1 MLNKIQ
7 DRFTESIQT
16 QISAA
21 ELLPAKLS
29 EAANRIVAC
38 LLRGDKVIVCGHGR
52 SYGNAELLVSHL
64 LHRYELARPSFA
76 AVQLQ
81 LTGVLAGV
89 FAQDNELEA
98 VYKKQL
104 QAVAKA
110 GDIFIAFSPIGNE
123 ENVLQAIHTAKNQGL
138 DLDIIAFTG
147 SRNDHTLGL
156 LDESDIEISAPSTNE
171 LRVIESHHFYV
182 NLLCELIDHLLFS

>member
-16 QISAA
+16 QISAS

-81 LTGVLAGV
+81 LSGVLAGV
-89 FAQDNELEA
+89 VAQDNELEA

-104 QAVAKA
+104 QAVAK
-110 GDIFIAFSPIGNE
+110 
-123 ENVLQAIHTAKNQGL
+123 
-138 DLDIIAFTG
+138 
-147 SRNDHTLGL
+147 
-156 LDESDIEISAPSTNE
+156 
-171 LRVIESHHFYV
+171 RVISS
-182 NLLCELIDHLLFS
+182 LFFRLWVMKNVYCKLFIRRKINI

>member
-7 DRFTESIQT
+7 ERFAESIQT

-29 EAANRIVAC
+29 ETANRIVAC

>member
-81 LTGVLAGV
+81 LSGVLAGV
-89 FAQDNELEA
+89 VAQDNELET

-110 GDIFIAFSPIGNE
+110 GDIFIAFSPVGNE
-123 ENVLQAIHTAKNQGL
+123 ESVLQAIHAAKNHHL

-147 SRNDHTLGL
+147 SNNDHTLGL
-156 LDESDIEISAPSTNE
+156 LDESDIEISAPSTNQ
-171 LRVIESHHFYV
+171 LRVIESHHFYT

>member
-16 QISAA
+16 QILAA
-21 ELLPAKLS
+21 ELLPNKLS

-38 LLRGDKVIVCGHGR
+38 LLRGNKVIVCGHGH

-64 LHRYELARPSFA
+64 LHRYELARPSFS

-81 LTGVLAGV
+81 LNGVLAGV
-89 FAQDNELEA
+89 LTLDNELESI
-98 VYKKQL
+98 YRKQL

-110 GDIFIAFSPIGNE
+110 GDLFIVFSPAGNE
-123 ENVLQAIHTAKNQGL
+123 ESVLQAIHTAKNQEL

-147 SRNDHTLGL
+147 SRNDHTLGV
-156 LDESDIEISAPSTNE
+156 LDESDIEVSAPSTNDS
-171 LRVIESHHFYV
+171 RVVESHHFYV

>member
-21 ELLPAKLS
+21 ELLPNKLS
-29 EAANRIVAC
+29 DAANRIVAC
-38 LLRGDKVIVCGHGR
+38 LLRGNKVIVCGHGR
-52 SYGNAELLVSHL
+52 SYGNAELLTSHL
-64 LHRYELARPSFA
+64 LHRYELARPSFS

-81 LTGVLAGV
+81 FNSVLAAV
-89 FAQDNELEA
+89 LAQDSELDSI
-98 VYKKQL
+98 YKKQL
-104 QAVAKA
+104 QAAAKP
-110 GDIFIAFSPIGNE
+110 GDLFLVFSPIGNE
-123 ENVLQAIHTAKNQGL
+123 ESVLQAIHTAKNQDL

>member
-21 ELLPAKLS
+21 ELLPGKLS
-29 EAANRIVAC
+29 EAANHIVAC

-64 LHRYELARPSFA
+64 LHRYELARPSFS

-81 LTGVLAGV
+81 LGNVLAGV
-89 FAQDNELEA
+89 LSQDNELDCI
-98 VYKKQL
+98 YKKQL
-104 QAVAKA
+104 QAIAKS
-110 GDIFIAFSPIGNE
+110 GDLFIVFSPIGDE
-123 ENVLQAIHTAKNQGL
+123 ENILQAMHTAKNHGL

>member
-21 ELLPAKLS
+21 ELLPNKLS

-38 LLRGDKVIVCGHGR
+38 LLRGNKIIVCGHGR
-52 SYGNAELLVSHL
+52 SNGNAELLVSHL
-64 LHRYELARPSFA
+64 LHRYELARPSFS

-81 LTGVLAGV
+81 FNGVLAGV
-89 FAQDNELEA
+89 LAQDNELDHL
-98 VYKKQL
+98 YRKQL
-104 QAVAKA
+104 QAIAKT
-110 GDIFIAFSPIGNE
+110 GDLFIVFSPIGNE
-123 ENVLQAIHTAKNQGL
+123 ESVLQAIHTAKNNEL
-138 DLDIIAFTG
+138 DLDIIAFT
-147 SRNDHTLGL
+147 SIRNDHTLGL

-171 LRVIESHHFYV
+171 LRVIENHHFCV

>member
-16 QISAA
+16 QILAA
-21 ELLPAKLS
+21 ELLPNKLS

-38 LLRGDKVIVCGHGR
+38 LLRGNKVIVCGHGR

-81 LTGVLAGV
+81 FSGIFAGVLAL
-89 FAQDNELEA
+89 DNELEGL
-98 VYKKQL
+98 YCKQL

-110 GDIFIAFSPIGNE
+110 GDIFIAFSPVGNE
-123 ENVLQAIHTAKNQGL
+123 ECVLQAIHSAKHPDL
-138 DLDIIAFTG
+138 DLDILAFTG
-147 SRNDHTLGL
+147 NRNDHTLGL

-171 LRVIESHHFYV
+171 LRVVESHHFYV

>member
-21 ELLPAKLS
+21 ELLTQKLS
-29 EAANRIVAC
+29 DAATRIVEC
-38 LLRGDKVIVCGHGR
+38 LLRGNKVIVCGHGR

-64 LHRYELARPSFA
+64 LHRYELERPSFA

-81 LTGVLAGV
+81 LNGILAGVLA
-89 FAQDNELEA
+89 QDQELDSL
-98 VYKKQL
+98 YKKQL
-104 QAVAKA
+104 QAVAKV
-110 GDIFIAFSPIGNE
+110 GDLFIAFSPIGNE
-123 ENVLQAIHTAKNQGL
+123 ESVLQAIHSAKNHGL

-182 NLLCELIDHLLFS
+182 NLLGELIDHLLFS